1 MLPELELEV
10 LGRPSLT
17 ADGVPML
24 ARVPVK
30 AVALLAYIA
39 VTGQTHP
46 RAALAALLWGGL
58 GDQRARANLRLTLT
72 RLRQT
77 LGECLATS
85 SAGVG
90 PGGAVRIR
98 TDLERFTGAV
108 AHADAERVRGALA
121 LYRGEFLSAF
131 HVPAAPEFDRWVE
144 DQRRQLAAQATDALL
159 RLIEHDAGAGRPEQ
173 AIELT
178 ARALAIEPWREEIYR
193 WRMTLLAQIGH
204 RSAALAQFRACR
216 SALAEELG
224 VAPEPAT
231 IALLEQIES
240 GALAPHAPAQIRAQP
255 PASPALPA
263 GASGANASRTAD
275 MPSLPITFFGRDA
288 EIAHAAELLHAHE
301 CRVLSVI
308 GPGGIGKTCYAIA
321 LARQLRPRFPDGVRF
336 ISFAGTDTARRPSAR
351 DAVLMHMAEA
361 FDLASADLA
370 AHPQEL
376 LRRLARLQALAVLDN
391 FESVLDAAPLLQDL
405 VQAGSELKIVVTSR
419 VRPGVNVEW
428 LLALSGLEV
437 PPPDCAIDPGA
448 FPSIRLLATQARRSA
463 PEFDLRGHEA
473 AAIDIVRGLDG
484 SPLAIALAATWL
496 RILPAEEIAR
506 RLRRAEIADL
516 IRIGSDCER
525 QGSLVRVLE
534 QTWDMLAPHD
544 QRILAALSVFRGG
557 FTTRAAC
564 AVTQCG
570 ADALAVLHDHSLVHR
585 RAAGRLQLHDLQR
598 QFAAAKLAGDPD
610 QAARAHARHARYF
623 LDWSRA
629 LCPDRDAGPETIDP
643 HATEADFDNL
653 CHAHAWF
660 VEHGSVEELA
670 QMSECSW
677 LLLRKASQSARAAS
691 LFEAALQRADARPA
705 LRARWHTRLAT
716 INYSRGALQDAYA
729 HIHQATGL
737 VGKPL
742 PGTDGDWFE
751 RVIKESVR
759 HLLHRCLPARI
770 LRAHDEGADRHH
782 AMSQAISGLGQ
793 VAYMQERPLQMLA
806 AGLIEMNCSERTG
819 HPGALAHAYSGAA
832 IMFASIGLH
841 RLARQNARR
850 CEAVL
855 ERSVDE
861 ENRAYAKEVLGLY
874 HLSMGQWEAAAD
886 HLDTA
891 ARIFAANGLRHAQLE
906 CQQLTA
912 GIAFRRGLYP
922 QSETRWQSLLTS
934 AKTYNI
940 VFCEFW
946 SLVFLAKIHM
956 RCGNDPAI
964 AGLLLEARALAHGE
978 LGAQEAIELHGNFAV
993 HFARLGEL
1001 HRALDHALTGLRCM
1015 RSTRLA
1021 VAYALDGYANV
1032 VRVLL
1037 HLCAHERSGTLPWPE
1052 DPHRLTA
1059 SACRA
1064 LARIAR
1070 RIPIALPW
1078 AYHLHGCVLLTR
1090 RRNRA
1095 ARSRWARGAAA
1106 AARMMMPFEENL
1118 CRRALAAPANALD
1131 ASLSEA

>member
-1 MLPELELEV
+1 MLRELELEV

-30 AVALLAYIA
+30 AVALLAYVA
-39 VTGQTHP
+39 VTGQSHP

-72 RLRQT
+72 RLRRT
-77 LGECLATS
+77 LGECLAVS
-85 SAGVG
+85 STAVG
-90 PGGAVRIR
+90 PGGAVRVR
-98 TDLERFTGAV
+98 TDLERFTGAA
-108 AHADAERVRGALA
+108 AHADAERVRAVIA
-121 LYRGEFLSAF
+121 LYRGEFLSDF
-131 HVPAAPEFDRWVE
+131 HVPAAPEFERWVE
-144 DQRRQLAAQATDALL
+144 DRRRQLAAQATDALL
-159 RLIEHDAGAGRPEQ
+159 RLIEHDARAGRPEQ

-178 ARALAIEPWREEIYR
+178 ARALAIEPWREEFHR
-193 WRMTLLAQIGH
+193 WRMRLLAQIGR

-240 GALAPHAPAQIRAQP
+240 GALAPHAAAQIRAQP

-263 GASGANASRTAD
+263 GSNAPRTAD
-275 MPSLPITFFGRDA
+275 MPSLPLTFFGRDA
-288 EIAHAAELLHAHE
+288 EIAHAAELLQE
-301 CRVLSVI
+301 RQCRVLSVI

-321 LARQLRPRFPDGVRF
+321 LARYLCPRFPDGVRF
-336 ISFAGTDTARRPSAR
+336 ISFAGTETARQAAAR

-370 AHPQEL
+370 AHPREL

-405 VQAGSELKIVVTSR
+405 VQAGAELKIVVTSR

-437 PPPDCAIDPGA
+437 PPPDCTTDPGA
-448 FPSIRLLATQARRSA
+448 FPSIRLLATEARRSA
-463 PEFDLRGHEA
+463 PEFDLRGHEG

-496 RILPAEEIAR
+496 SILPAEEIAR
-506 RLRRAEIADL
+506 RLRRDETADL
-516 IRIGSDCER
+516 LRIESGRER
-525 QGSLVRVLE
+525 QGSLARVLE

-564 AVTQCG
+564 TVTQCG
-570 ADALAVLHDHSLVHR
+570 ADALAVLHDHSLVQR

-598 QFAAAKLAGDPD
+598 QFAAARLASDPD
-610 QAARAHARHARYF
+610 QAALAHARHARYF

-629 LCPDRDAGPETIDP
+629 LDRERDAGPEAVDP
-643 HATEADFDNL
+643 HAAKADFDNL

-660 VEHGSVEELA
+660 VEHGTVEELA
-670 QMSECSW
+670 QMSESSW
-677 LLLRKASQSARAAS
+677 QLLRKASQFARAAS

-716 INYSRGALQDAYA
+716 ISYSRGALQDAYA

-737 VGKPL
+737 VGEPL

-751 RVIKESVR
+751 RVIKESAR

-770 LRAHDEGADRHH
+770 LRAHDESADRHH

-793 VAYMQERPLQMLA
+793 VAYMQERPVQMLA

-819 HPGALAHAYSGAA
+819 HPGARAHAYGGAA

-841 RLARQNARR
+841 RLARQYARR

-855 ERSVDE
+855 EGSVDE
-861 ENRAYAKEVLGLY
+861 ENRAYAREVLGLY
-874 HLSMGQWEAAAD
+874 HLSLGQWEAASN
-886 HLDTA
+886 HLDA
-891 ARIFAANGLRHAQLE
+891 AAEIFAAHGLRHTQLE
-906 CQQLTA
+906 CRQLTA
-912 GIAFRRGLYP
+912 GIAFRRGRYP
-922 QSETRWQSLLTS
+922 HSAASWQSLLTS
-934 AKTYNI
+934 ANKHNI

-946 SLVFLAKIHM
+946 SLAFLAKIHM

-964 AGLLLEARALAHGE
+964 AALLLEAQALAHGQ

-1001 HRALDHALTGLRCM
+1001 HRALDHALAGLRCM

-1032 VRVLL
+1032 VRALL
-1037 HLCAHERSGTLPWPE
+1037 HLSAHEGCGTLPWPE
-1052 DPHRLTA
+1052 DPRRLTD
-1059 SACRA
+1059 SACRT

-1078 AYHLHGCVLLTR
+1078 AYYLHGCVLLVR

-1095 ARSRWARGAAA
+1095 ARSHWALGAAA
-1106 AARMMMPFEENL
+1106 AARMTMPFEERL
-1118 CRRALAAPANALD
+1118 CRRAMAAPASALD
-1131 ASLSEA
+1131 ASLNDA